1 MVAVREKKRLW
12 KREKILEQKIGM
24 GQKTKTPL
32 KGMGL
37 QASRPGIRNK
47 GNRIPKILQ
56 KQKRKRMLLMV
67 LIETRYI

>member
-1 MVAVREKKRLW
+1 MVAVREKKIVEERKDLGAKNW
-12 KREKILEQKIGM
+12 NGTKNK
-24 GQKTKTPL
+24 KTPL

-67 LIETRYI
+67 LIEPRYI

>member
-1 MVAVREKKRLW
+1 MVAVREKKDCG
-12 KREKILEQKIGM
+12 REKRSWSKKLEWDKKQ
-24 GQKTKTPL
+24 KTPL

-56 KQKRKRMLLMV
+56 KQKRKRMLLIV